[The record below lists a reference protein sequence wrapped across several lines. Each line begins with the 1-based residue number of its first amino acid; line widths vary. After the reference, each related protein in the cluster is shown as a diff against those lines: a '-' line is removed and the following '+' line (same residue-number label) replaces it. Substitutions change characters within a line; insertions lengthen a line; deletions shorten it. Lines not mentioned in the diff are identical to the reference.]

1 MLNSAYDTD
10 AGRIF
15 FRCLSMSWLCLTQ
28 ASGQV
33 EGLGYAGGPSATSNG
48 DESDAEDEGQ
58 GVASEA
64 PPSYTPAL
72 ARQ

>member
-1 MLNSAYDTD
+1 
-10 AGRIF
+10 
-15 FRCLSMSWLCLTQ
+15 MSWICLTQ